1 MLDPTIEQQ
10 LLQLRRLYFE
20 NIDGEEEIMEPILK
34 ARYTHN
40 KRRFEEDSDTVQSPQ
55 KRRARSIP
63 DMTPHQT
70 EQGSQQEG
78 HHNHTHN
85 QQYKNSGRVL
95 FRASFH
101 QLHGMEML
109 STCLEWVLGP
119 GSSANEPI
127 PRVK

>member
-1 MLDPTIEQQ
+1 VLDPTIEQQ

-34 ARYTHN
+34 ARYT
-40 KRRFEEDSDTVQSPQ
+40 FEEGSDTVQSPQ
-55 KRRARSIP
+55 KRRARSMP

-78 HHNHTHN
+78 HHDHTHN
-85 QQYKNSGRVL
+85 QQYENSGRVS

-101 QLHGMEML
+101 QLHEMEML
-109 STCLEWVLGP
+109 PEFSTCLEWVLGP
-119 GSSANEPI
+119 GS
-127 PRVK
+127 